1 MYYFLVSDYLLQT
14 EDFVNKALQAS
25 QDSVKVLDEAA
36 NADSS
41 NDFVNISNQRADQRQ
56 VSFKRVQNSPNKV
69 TQKAVNTSEQISNT
83 QSFTAANQ
91 LHCVHSSR
99 DGGRNCN
106 GVGNSSS
113 GCVDHA
119 KGKSRSNERFDG
131 DHS

>member
-14 EDFVNKALQAS
+14 ENFVNKALQAS
-25 QDSVKVLDEAA
+25 QDTVEVLDEAA
-36 NADSS
+36 NANSS
-41 NDFVNISNQRADQRQ
+41 DDPVNISNQRPNQRQ

-83 QSFTAANQ
+83 QSFTATDQ

-99 DGGRNCN
+99 DGSRNCN
-106 GVGNSSS
+106 RVGNGSS
-113 GCVDHA
+113 GRMDHA